1 MNLLVKIRNCGALIL
16 CLAFF
21 NSCEEK
27 GSFGLA
33 SDDVAPVEFVSTTV
47 DLSTSMLLLDSVR
60 TSRFGRI
67 LFGEI
72 EDPAFGRV
80 TATGYKALS
89 ARTAVQPDIPETAQ
103 LDSVQINF
111 RISYLYD
118 TSSNNRDLDIELY
131 NIGEA
136 FKDTLY
142 INSNSLQQG
151 NLLIASGNFNINN
164 LDSTYVMD
172 ADMTWGQEFFEG
184 VRTENSNFTDQDNF
198 NDYFPGFVIKSGDNG
213 NIFSLSP
220 GQDFQVNFYYQ
231 EPNQDNSGIVNKSF
245 RMDGQGMVY
254 FHNISGDRSM
264 TSFSEVLDKN
274 IPYENTSII
283 GIQTGVGLTPKIAF
297 DNLAVFSDENP
308 KIIINQ
314 AELTIGPIDDLP
326 DGVLPPTVLVL
337 YITDERNT
345 PIPNGTTFRAIQQ
358 DGANPIG
365 SGSPLQ
371 FFYNSEE
378 RLYRA
383 SITSYVQAYYKDDF
397 RRNKVILYPSEMN
410 SSIKSFTLGRDKV
423 QLKIFYSELK

>member
-151 NLLIASGNFNINN
+151 NLLIASGNFNITN

-184 VRTENSNFTDQDNF
+184 VRTENSNFTDQTNF
-198 NDYFPGFVIKSGDNG
+198 RNYFPGFVIKSINNG
-213 NIFSLSP
+213 NIFSITP
-220 GQDFQVNFYYQ
+220 GQDFEVIFYYQ
-231 EPNQDNSGIVNKSF
+231 QPNADNSGIVNLSF
-245 RMDGQGMVY
+245 IMNGEGMPY
-254 FHNISGDRSM
+254 FHNVVGDRSA
-264 TSFSEVLDKN
+264 TGFSEIQDVSTV
-274 IPYENTSII
+274 YENTLKL
-283 GIQTGVGLTPKIAF
+283 GVQTGVGLAPKINF
-297 DNLAVFSDENP
+297 DNLTIFSDNNP
-308 KIIINQ
+308 GIIINQ
-314 AELTIGPIDDLP
+314 AEMTLGPIDDLP
-326 DGVLPPTVLVL
+326 DGVLPPAALVL
-337 YITDERNT
+337 YITDDRNT
-345 PIPNGTTFRAIQQ
+345 PIPNGDAFRAIQV
-358 DGANPIG
+358 DGANPVG
-365 SGSPLQ
+365 SGNPVQ
-371 FFYNSEE
+371 FFYNSED

-423 QLKIFYSELK
+423 QLRIFYSELR